1 MMSLAE
7 FPDFAMNQCVTLNK
21 SFNLH
26 SRLRPLDSHLSS
38 KGIGLFSMSPSILFG
53 SEVLCFHGVSIPVAE
68 AGDVSSL

>member
-1 MMSLAE
+1 MSLAE

-26 SRLRPLDSHLSS
+26 SLLRPLDSHLSS
-38 KGIGLFSMSPSILFG
+38 KGVALLSMSPMILLG
-53 SEVLCFHGVSIPVAE
+53 SEVLCFHGVSSSVDE